1 VAAALVT
8 IRIAHVATVDLTLR
22 FLLLPQLRR
31 LRDEGYVVHAISAPG
46 PWVGD
51 LESEGI
57 THLPWPSAT
66 RSWAP
71 RSDVRAFREL
81 IHLFRSG
88 RFDLVHLHTP
98 KAGVLGRI
106 AARVAGVPVVV
117 NTVHGYYA
125 MPDDPGR
132 RRLPVVA
139 IEAVASRFSDLE
151 LFQSEE
157 DLAWA
162 RRAHIAPVRNSV
174 LLGNG
179 CDVDRF
185 DPHKASRRNARRA
198 LGIEDEIPVVGTVG
212 RLVEE
217 KGCRELLEAMAGVRR
232 SVPDAVL
239 LVAGEPDDAGAGGV
253 SAADLESAG
262 TRFAGWRR
270 DIEVPLA
277 AMDVF
282 ALPSWREGVPRSAIE
297 AASMGLPLVLTDI
310 RGCREIVRDGV
321 EGMLV
326 PVRDPRALA
335 NALERLLADE
345 PLRRK
350 LGDDARARALERFD
364 ERRVCNTLIAGYQLS
379 LARKGIRAPG
389 GPRTDELRIRRASG
403 FDARAL
409 ARLHA
414 SSMPNA
420 FLPSLGEPFLTQLY
434 RSLTSQPGAVTIV
447 AENGAGIVGF
457 AAGTRS
463 VSEAYRR
470 FVAGHGIRAA
480 VAVAPRLLR
489 PSRLRRAWETGTYAP
504 RTGDLPDAEVL
515 SIAVDRDARG
525 HGLGRR
531 LSRELLSR
539 LAAIGVDEVKVVVD
553 AANHPANALYESVGF
568 RRTARLQVHRGTSSN
583 VWVIG
588 CRSFSRSDSP
598 SS

>member
-1 VAAALVT
+1 MTVRL
-8 IRIAHVATVDLTLR
+8 AHIATVDLTVR
-22 FLLLPQLRR
+22 FLLLPQLLR
-31 LRDEGYVVHAISAPG
+31 LRDEGYEVTAISAPG
-46 PWVGD
+46 SWVPEIVAAGIRHVPWR
-51 LESEGI
+51 SI
-57 THLPWPSAT
+57 T
-66 RSWAP
+66 RSWNPVA
-71 RSDVRAFREL
+71 DARAFGELLRILRRE
-81 IHLFRSG
+81 
-88 RFDLVHLHTP
+88 RFDVVHVHTP

-106 AARVAGVPVVV
+106 AGRMAGIPVVV

-125 MPDDPGR
+125 MPNDPAP

-157 DLAWA
+157 DLVWA
-162 RRAHIAPVRNSV
+162 RRSHIAPPRNTV
-174 LLGNG
+174 PLGNG

-185 DPHKASRRNARRA
+185 DPHAVTRRSARRT
-198 LGIEDEIPVVGTVG
+198 LGLDEEEPVVGTVG

-217 KGCRELLEAMAGVRR
+217 KGCRELVAAMAGVRR
-232 SVPDAVL
+232 SIPNAVL
-239 LVAGEPDDAGAGGV
+239 LFTCEPDDARA
-253 SAADLESAG
+253 SRISTHDLEAAG
-262 TRFAGWRR
+262 ARFAGWRS
-270 DIEVPLA
+270 DVEVPLA

-297 AASMGLPLVLTDI
+297 AAAMGLPLVLTDI
-310 RGCREIVRDGV
+310 RGCREIVRDGI
-321 EGMLV
+321 EGLLV
-326 PVRDPRALA
+326 GVRDPRSLEVALG
-335 NALERLLADE
+335 RLLTDE

-350 LGDDARARALERFD
+350 LGDGARTRAVERFD
-364 ERRVCNTLIAGYQLS
+364 ERRVFNTLIAGYQLA

-389 GPRTDELRIRRASG
+389 GPRADELRIRRASG

-457 AAGTRS
+457 ASGTRS

-470 FVAGHGIRAA
+470 FVRGHGIRAA
-480 VAVAPRLLR
+480 IAVAPRLLR
-489 PSRLRRAWETGTYAP
+489 TSRLRRAWETGTYAP
-504 RTGDLPDAEVL
+504 RTSGLPEAEML

-531 LSRELLSR
+531 LSRELLAE
-539 LAAIGVDEVKVVVD
+539 LGAIGVDEVKVVVD

-568 RRTARLQVHRGTSSN
+568 RRTTRLEVHRGISSN

-588 CRSFSRSDSP
+588 CRSFSPSGSP